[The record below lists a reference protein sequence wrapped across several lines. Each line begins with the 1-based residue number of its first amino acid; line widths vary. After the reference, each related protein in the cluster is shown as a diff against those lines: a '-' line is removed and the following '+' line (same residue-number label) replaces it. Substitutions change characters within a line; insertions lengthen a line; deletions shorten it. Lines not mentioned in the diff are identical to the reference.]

1 MSINSLSNKNAP
13 NVVASASLQ
22 SNGATEVRKRKKWTM
37 EMNIFII
44 RKYFRITKLQD
55 VVSTYRLDLFKAFQ
69 SKYPQFPVTI
79 QNLADQRRAIMKKN
93 YIPSAILEK
102 IKNDVKLELSINY
115 SDNNEEYITK
125 EGEIIKNLNKGE
137 FYKYLGINQSNHIQH
152 SIIKEN
158 LEKQFYLRIKSI
170 LKSKLN
176 GNNLIKA
183 VNTYAVPLLTY
194 SFGVIKWS
202 KTNLQNI
209 NIQTRVRFTK
219 FCKHHPKSAIER
231 FNLPRENGG
240 RGFSNLEILQH
251 NQIASLK
258 NYFLNRARDNTFF
271 NALVSADKGYT
282 PLNLSDNV
290 ISDIVEPNIPDTIA
304 NIKQKSLHG
313 RYFKELEQP
322 EINIQASHA
331 WLKKSN
337 IHPETE
343 GFIFAIQDRVI
354 NTRNY
359 KKHICG
365 LQSII
370 DKCRICG
377 TEGET
382 IEHIIS
388 SCTVLAQSEYKKRH
402 DIFAKIIHM
411 NLAVKFNLLKDTQPH
426 YIYKPESCLEND
438 NYKLYFDRTVLTDI
452 HIQHNRPDIIIL
464 NKQQK
469 QAYLLDIAVPNS
481 HNITQTYN
489 TKINKYLELSVAM
502 RNLWCLEKISIL
514 PFIISATGIVPQ
526 SLFKNL
532 KILDL
537 ENTLVVEI
545 QKGILLY
552 SCHIVRK
559 FLNIDTEHKTQKSQN
574 VEARRR

>member
-1 MSINSLSNKNAP
+1 M
-13 NVVASASLQ
+13 
-22 SNGATEVRKRKKWTM
+22 R
-37 EMNIFII
+37 NIEIH
-44 RKYFRITKLQD
+44 KQTPLALL
-55 VVSTYRLDLFKAFQ
+55 LDNCIFWDAL
-69 SKYPQFPVTI
+69 TDC
-79 QNLADQRRAIMKKN
+79 L
-93 YIPSAILEK
+93 L
-102 IKNDVKLELSINY
+102 LSIT
-115 SDNNEEYITK
+115 ST
-125 EGEIIKNLNKGE
+125 LR
-137 FYKYLGINQSNHIQH
+137 LVQ
-152 SIIKEN
+152 
-158 LEKQFYLRIKSI
+158 LETRNFGHHCQCTVKKCKIDF
-170 LKSKLN
+170 
-176 GNNLIKA
+176 
-183 VNTYAVPLLTY
+183 TLL
-194 SFGVIKWS
+194 
-202 KTNLQNI
+202 
-209 NIQTRVRFTK
+209 
-219 FCKHHPKSAIER
+219 
-231 FNLPRENGG
+231 
-240 RGFSNLEILQH
+240 
-251 NQIASLK
+251 
-258 NYFLNRARDNTFF
+258 
-271 NALVSADKGYT
+271 
-282 PLNLSDNV
+282 
-290 ISDIVEPNIPDTIA
+290 
-304 NIKQKSLHG
+304 IKQKSLHG

-452 HIQHNRPDIIIL
+452 HIQHNRPDIIL

-481 HNITQTYN
+481 HNIIQTYN

-514 PFIISATGIVPQ
+514 PFITSATGIVPQ

-552 SCHIVRK
+552 SCI
-559 FLNIDTEHKTQKSQN
+559 
-574 VEARRR
+574 